1 MTSARIWKHS
11 LKTSTYSSVLSMC
24 GAAEFHTPVMGR
36 ETALRLVNDPNG
48 VYIDGTVGGGGHAE
62 HILRQ
67 MGRRG
72 RLIGIDRDPEAV
84 QAAASR
90 LRSFSHRLEIVES
103 SFRELPEIL
112 EKLNVK
118 RISGALFDLGVSSHQ
133 IDEASRGFSYLRTGP
148 LDMRMGPDALR
159 SAKEVVNTYS
169 LEKLT
174 RIFREFG
181 EERAAGR
188 IARAICRRRVR
199 EPMKDTFQLAA
210 LISENTPGSQTTKT
224 LARIFQ
230 AIRIEVNGELDQL
243 QETLEYTI
251 AKLATGGRIGVLS
264 YHSLE
269 DRTVKNVFRTAS
281 QGCVCPPDLPVCG
294 CGRVPQVRVL
304 TPGGI
309 RPETAERE
317 RNPRSRSA
325 TLRVAERS

>member
-1 MTSARIWKHS
+1 M
-11 LKTSTYSSVLSMC
+11 
-24 GAAEFHTPVMGR
+24 
-36 ETALRLVNDPNG
+36 VNDPNG

-62 HILRQ
+62 HMLRQ

-72 RLIGIDRDPEAV
+72 RLIGIDRDPDAV
-84 QAAASR
+84 QAAAGR
-90 LRSFSHRLEIVES
+90 LRGFSNRLEIVEAC
-103 SFRELPEIL
+103 FRELPDIL
-112 EKLNVK
+112 EKLNVE

-148 LDMRMGPDALR
+148 LDMRMGPDAPS

-169 LEKLT
+169 QEKLT

-188 IARAICRRRVR
+188 IARAICRRRIR
-199 EPMKDTFQLAA
+199 EPMKDTSQLAS
-210 LISENTPGSQTTKT
+210 LISEITPGTQTTKT

-243 QETLEYTI
+243 PETLEYTI
-251 AKLATGGRIGVLS
+251 AKLTTGGRIGVLS

-269 DRTVKNVFRTAS
+269 DRTVKKLFRTAS
-281 QGCVCPPDLPVCG
+281 RGCVCPPDLPVCG

-304 TPGGI
+304 TPQGI
-309 RPETAERE
+309 RPEPAERE

-325 TLRVAERS
+325 TLRVAERL

>member
-1 MTSARIWKHS
+1 
-11 LKTSTYSSVLSMC
+11 MC
-24 GAAEFHTPVMGR
+24 GAAEFHTPVMGP
-36 ETALRLVNDPNG
+36 ETALNVVNDPNG
-48 VYIDGTVGGGGHAE
+48 VYVDGTVGGGGHAE
-62 HILRQ
+62 HMLER

-84 QAAASR
+84 QAAAPR
-90 LRSFSHRLEIVES
+90 LRRFSDRLDIIEA
-103 SFRELPEIL
+103 SFRELPEVL
-112 EKLNVK
+112 EKLEVN

-133 IDEASRGFSYLRTGP
+133 IDEPSRGFSYLRNGP

-159 SAKEVVNTYS
+159 SAKDIVNAYS
-169 LEKLT
+169 QEELT

-181 EERAAGR
+181 EERGAGR
-188 IARAICRRRVR
+188 IARAICRRRIR
-199 EPMKDTFQLAA
+199 EPLNDTSELAA
-210 LISENTPGSQTTKT
+210 LISETAPGSQTTKT

-243 QETLEYTI
+243 HETLEYTI
-251 AKLATGGRIGVLS
+251 GKLARAGRVGVLS

-269 DRTVKNVFRTAS
+269 NRTVKEVFRSAAL
-281 QGCVCPPDLPVCG
+281 GCVCPPNLPVCG

-309 RPETAERE
+309 RPEPEERQ

-325 TLRVAERS
+325 TLRVAERL

>member
-1 MTSARIWKHS
+1 M
-11 LKTSTYSSVLSMC
+11 
-24 GAAEFHTPVMGR
+24 
-36 ETALRLVNDPNG
+36 VNDPNG

-62 HILRQ
+62 HMLRQ

-72 RLIGIDRDPEAV
+72 KLIGIDRDPDAV

-90 LRSFSHRLEIVES
+90 LQEFSNRLEIVEAC
-103 SFRELPEIL
+103 FRELPDIL
-112 EKLNVK
+112 EKLNVE
-118 RISGALFDLGVSSHQ
+118 RISGAIFDLGVSSHQ

-148 LDMRMGPDALR
+148 LDMRMGPDAL
-159 SAKEVVNTYS
+159 STAKEVVNTYS

-188 IARAICRRRVR
+188 IARAICRRRIR
-199 EPMKDTFQLAA
+199 EPMKDTFQLAS
-210 LISENTPGSQTTKT
+210 LISEITPGTQTTKT

-243 QETLEYTI
+243 PETLEYTI
-251 AKLATGGRIGVLS
+251 AKLTTGGRIGVLS

-269 DRTVKNVFRTAS
+269 DRTVKKVFRTAS
-281 QGCVCPPDLPVCG
+281 RGCVCPPDLPVCG

-304 TPGGI
+304 TPQGI
-309 RPETAERE
+309 RPEPAERE

-325 TLRVAERS
+325 ALRVAERL

>member
-1 MTSARIWKHS
+1 
-11 LKTSTYSSVLSMC
+11 MC
-24 GAAEFHTPVMGR
+24 GATEFHTPVLGR
-36 ETALRLVNDPNG
+36 ETALRVVNDPNG

-62 HILRQ
+62 QMLRR

-84 QAAASR
+84 QAAAIR
-90 LRSFSHRLEIVES
+90 LRGFSHRIEIVES
-103 SFRELPEIL
+103 PFRILPEIL
-112 EKLNVK
+112 EKLDLG

-133 IDEASRGFSYLRTGP
+133 IDEASRGFSYLRNGP

-174 RIFREFG
+174 SVFREFG

-210 LISENTPGSQTTKT
+210 LISEITPGSQTTKT

-243 QETLEYTI
+243 QETFEYTI
-251 AKLATGGRIGVLS
+251 GKLTTGGRIGVLS

-269 DRTVKNVFRTAS
+269 DRTVKKVFRTAS

-294 CGRVPQVRVL
+294 CGRDPQVRVL

-325 TLRVAERS
+325 TLRVAERIEERA

>member
-1 MTSARIWKHS
+1 
-11 LKTSTYSSVLSMC
+11 MC
-24 GAAEFHTPVMGR
+24 GAAEFHTPVMGP
-36 ETALRLVNDPNG
+36 ETAVRVVNDPNG

-62 HILRQ
+62 HMLRQ
-67 MGRRG
+67 MGRCG

-84 QAAASR
+84 RAAASR
-90 LRSFSHRLEIVES
+90 LRSFSDRFEIYES

-112 EKLNVK
+112 ERMSVR
-118 RISGALFDLGVSSHQ
+118 RISGALFDLGVSSRQ
-133 IDEASRGFSYLRTGP
+133 IDTASRGFSYLQTGP
-148 LDMRMGPDALR
+148 LDMRMGPDAPR

-210 LISENTPGSQTTKT
+210 LISEITPGPRTTKT

-251 AKLATGGRIGVLS
+251 ARLKTGGRIGVLS

-269 DRTVKNVFRTAS
+269 DRTVKKVFRTAS
-281 QGCVCPPDLPVCG
+281 QGCICPPDLPVCG
-294 CGRVPQVRVL
+294 CGRVPQVRIL
-304 TPGGI
+304 TPRGI
-309 RPETAERE
+309 RPEAAERE

-325 TLRVAERS
+325 TLRVAERIEERV